1 MLNFN
6 VVFSMTP
13 NAPKL
18 MKIVITGIL
27 TFIIW
32 SGASTYWYVYKIKDL
47 SDVGVVTLTVEA
59 SDEKI
64 PALIPEEPT
73 EVLVKN
79 PGIFTLKSEFD
90 HAGFIEEKTLAP
102 FLEQMTKYMDQ
113 NVDSQV
119 MIRGHT
125 DILGSKEYNQILSL
139 KRANGVRYFLKNHG
153 IPEAKMQ
160 VQGKGEDD
168 PAADNSTD
176 EGRALNR
183 RITIEIN

>member
-1 MLNFN
+1 
-6 VVFSMTP
+6 
-13 NAPKL
+13 

-47 SDVGVVTLTVEA
+47 SDIEVVTLTIET

-64 PALIPEEPT
+64 PALIPEEPA
-73 EVLVKN
+73 EVLIEN

-90 HAGFIEEKTLAP
+90 HSDFIEEKTLAT
-102 FLEQMTKYMDQ
+102 FLEQMTKYLDQ
-113 NVDSQV
+113 NVNSQ
-119 MIRGHT
+119 IIITGYT
-125 DILGSKEYNQILSL
+125 DNLGPKEYNQILSL
-139 KRANGVRYFLKNHG
+139 KRANAVRDFLTIHG
-153 IPEAKMQ
+153 IIPVAKMQ

-168 PAADNSTD
+168 PAADNSTN

-183 RITIEIN
+183 RTTIEIN